1 MLGDAVTDAAEQVA
15 DNLASQVRAQ
25 ALQIGMFILSAVM
38 VVLAVIAA
46 FIALGYHLSQFY
58 GPTNASLIVSAAFLA
73 VAGLAYFLGR
83 YAIVEP
89 EPVEVD
95 AEEVIEDEAEEMV
108 DALGLT
114 QFVLVAAAIG
124 AAVGARVAGSS
135 NKDGQSAS
143 LSSLLTP
150 AFSILATV
158 QSLQAGS
165 DRPSADHAG
174 AQMDGAR
181 QSAANRVDRN
191 QR

>member
-15 DNLASQVRAQ
+15 DNLGSQVRTQ
-25 ALQIGMFILSAVM
+25 ALQIGLFILSAVM

-46 FIALGYHLSQFY
+46 LVALGYHLSQFY

-73 VAGLAYFLGR
+73 VAGLAYLIGR

-95 AEEVIEDEAEEMV
+95 AEEVIEDEAEELV

-114 QFVLVAAAIG
+114 QFVLVAAGIG
-124 AAVGARVAGSS
+124 AAVGASVAGSS

-143 LSSLLTP
+143 LSSLLTRV
-150 AFSILATV
+150 FSILATV

-165 DRPSADHAG
+165 DRPSGGHAG
-174 AQMDGAR
+174 GPMHGAR
-181 QSAANRVDRN
+181 HSAADRVDRN
-191 QR
+191 ER